1 MRSFTAIL
9 DLRLIDGLP
18 FTRLPKPQD
27 TSTTLLL
34 LFAGG
39 PVIAL
44 AVALQ
49 YFFLFHSRP
58 AVLAA
63 ALAAALLAF
72 WLTRRSLASF
82 TATMRFRVEVLTQET
97 GSLYHEVA
105 SWPR

>member
-1 MRSFTAIL
+1 MRSSTGIL

-27 TSTTLLL
+27 TSTTMLLL
-34 LFAGG
+34 CAGG
-39 PVIAL
+39 PVIGV

-63 ALAAALLAF
+63 ALAAFILAL
-72 WLTRRSLASF
+72 WLTRRSLAAF
-82 TATMRFRVEVLTQET
+82 TATMRFRVEGLTQET

-105 SWPR
+105 S